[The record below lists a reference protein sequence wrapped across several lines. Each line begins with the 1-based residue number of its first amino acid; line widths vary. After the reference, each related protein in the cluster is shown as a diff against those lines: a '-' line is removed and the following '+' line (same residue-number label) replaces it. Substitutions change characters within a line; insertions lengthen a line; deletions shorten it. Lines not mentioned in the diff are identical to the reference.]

1 MISAAKLPALTAPFF
16 VEEGKY
22 FLFFFQLW
30 FYADVLCVI
39 CSVFFFG
46 VMLKYISSV

>member
-1 MISAAKLPALTAPFF
+1 MISAAKLPALAAPFF
-16 VEEGKY
+16 VRGGKI
-22 FLFFFQLW
+22 FSLFFQPWL
-30 FYADVLCVI
+30 YADVLCVI